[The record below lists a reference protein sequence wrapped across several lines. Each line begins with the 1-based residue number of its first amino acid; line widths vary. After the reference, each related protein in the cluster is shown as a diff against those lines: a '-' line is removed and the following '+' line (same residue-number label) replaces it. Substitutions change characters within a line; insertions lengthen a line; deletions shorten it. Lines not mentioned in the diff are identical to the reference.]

1 MSPDQIRELSAAM
14 DEARDK
20 ALGPKPKPVR
30 TESDMNATTIL
41 TRLKQHPG
49 VLDQSKMGVVSSFGK
64 GAEVRVKSDD
74 RTRDLVVIANTDDID
89 LDNEVVVPSGANTS
103 YFERNKQIFADHQYD
118 LGNVVGTLRNLYR
131 YPNETDHKAWRVV
144 MHLHDNAL
152 GKAAQTIVEKTGQ
165 IGVSIG
171 FVAKKFG
178 PPDDEERKAYRSK
191 DGTSPRSIV
200 REWDWF
206 ELSVTAL
213 PCNVACQSLAVTQGK
228 SADMLNEVERLVT
241 KGQIDRESAYLLG
254 MPIEP
259 KRKVFAVSEPNPR
272 RSVLQVYPWGSVG

>member
-1 MSPDQIRELSAAM
+1 
-14 DEARDK
+14 
-20 ALGPKPKPVR
+20 
-30 TESDMNATTIL
+30 MNATTIL